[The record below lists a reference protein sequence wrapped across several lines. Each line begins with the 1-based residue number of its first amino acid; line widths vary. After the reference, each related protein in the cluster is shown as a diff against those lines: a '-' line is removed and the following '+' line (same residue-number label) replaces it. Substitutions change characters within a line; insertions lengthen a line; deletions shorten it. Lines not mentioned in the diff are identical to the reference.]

1 MRDRIEIRGAREHN
15 LRAVDLDLPHGRLI
29 VLTGV
34 SGSGKS
40 SLAFDTIYAEARR
53 RFLLTAEGGAAAFAQ
68 RLQPPRVQRI
78 DGLRPALAI
87 AQARHRPSSRST
99 AATITGLA
107 DYLRLLWAR
116 VGRARCLEC
125 GEPVAAHA
133 FEEVLERASGRPE
146 GSRLV
151 VTAPMAPPA
160 TAAHARELIAEV
172 ERSGYRRL
180 RCGPETL
187 VLEDVEPSRIVGRPL
202 EVVVDRVAVRT
213 DTRRRLRGSLQAAV
227 QLGRGRVGLVDPA
240 TGAEER
246 YSVRPACAGCGAAF
260 PDISAALFSFNSP
273 AGACPDCHGTGRS
286 AGSSFERL
294 LSAGEPPAASL
305 AVLWERFGHRR
316 LQREVDGFCRR
327 ARVDLSEPLSEWP
340 EEVVRAL
347 WEGEGPRPR
356 GKPFPGLRRWLD
368 ARAGAADDREERAWL
383 EEVQENGAGESP
395 CGGCG
400 GRRLSAAALAVRIDG
415 ESIADLLGRT
425 LSEAADWLRGVAI
438 APEQRALADHILDVV
453 RQGVAVML
461 DLGLGYLTLDRRAPT
476 LSAGELQRLQ
486 LVAALGSGL
495 SQVLY
500 VLDEP
505 SAGLHGRDTRRLGA
519 ALERLRD
526 RGNSVLVVEHD
537 LDLVRAADLL
547 VELGPGAGD
556 EGGRLLFRGPPRE
569 AGASGTAT
577 GQALAGDGPARRNR
591 TPGAGGWLRLLG
603 ARGHNLQGLD
613 LSLPLGCLVSVTG
626 VSGSGKSS
634 LVHHTLHA
642 ALAARL
648 QGAGR
653 RPLPFDELRGSEA
666 LERVVAVD
674 QSPIGRTARSN
685 AATYTGLMAVLRQ
698 LFAELPESRL
708 RGYHAGHFS
717 FNSAG
722 ACSRCGGTGRE
733 PEAAV
738 DLEDLPLPCSRC
750 AGTRY
755 RREVLE
761 IRFRGLSIA
770 EALELSVAEAGLRFA
785 NVPEAARRLGL
796 LTDLGLGYLRLGQP
810 ASHLSGGEAQRVKLS
825 AELGR
830 PAVER
835 TLYLLDEPT
844 SGLHR
849 CDSAFLVE
857 LLQRLVDRGH
867 TVLVV
872 EHDPYVI
879 AASDH
884 VVDLGPEAGGD
895 GGRVVVTGTPDEV
908 AACEASHT
916 GRVLR
921 GAFSAV
927 PGV

>member
-1 MRDRIEIRGAREHN
+1 MRDRISVRGARENN
-15 LRAVDLDLPHGRLI
+15 LRAIDLDLPHGRLI
-29 VLTGV
+29 ALTGV

-68 RLQPPRVQRI
+68 RLQPPRASRI

-87 AQARHRPSSRST
+87 AQARRRPSSRST
-99 AATITGLA
+99 AATITGTA

-116 VGRARCLEC
+116 VGRATCLEC
-125 GEPVAAHA
+125 GEPVATHS

-146 GSRLV
+146 GTRLV
-151 VTAPMAPPA
+151 VTAPLAPPA
-160 TAAHARELIAEV
+160 TESAARERIAEV
-172 ERSGYRRL
+172 ERGGYRRVL
-180 RCGPETL
+180 SGTDAL
-187 VLEDVEPSRIVGRPL
+187 VLEDVEAPRLVGRPL
-202 EVVVDRVAVRT
+202 DVVVDRVVVKVE
-213 DTRRRLRGSLQAAV
+213 TRRRLRGSLKAAAD
-227 QLGRGRVGLVDPA
+227 LGRGRVGLIDSA
-240 TGAEER
+240 TGAGER
-246 YSVRPACAGCGAAF
+246 FSVRPACAACGAAF
-260 PDISAALFSFNSP
+260 PEISAPLFSFNSP
-273 AGACPDCHGTGRS
+273 AGACPDCQGTGRS
-286 AGSSFERL
+286 PGGASQRL
-294 LSAGEPPAASL
+294 LSPGEPPAASL

-316 LQREVDGFCRR
+316 LEREVEAFCRR
-327 ARVDLSEPLSEWP
+327 AGVDPREPLSEWP
-340 EEVVRAL
+340 EAAALAL

-356 GKPFPGLRRWLD
+356 GRPFPGMRRWLD
-368 ARAGAADDREERAWL
+368 ARAAAADPEELAWL
-383 EEVQENGAGESP
+383 EELQEDGAEESSCP
-395 CGGCG
+395 GCG
-400 GRRLSAAALAVRIDG
+400 GRRLSAAALAVRIGGD
-415 ESIADLLGRT
+415 SIADLMGRT
-425 LSEAADWLRGVAI
+425 LSEAAEWLHGVDI
-438 APEQRALADHILDVV
+438 PPEQRDLADHILDVV
-453 RQGVAVML
+453 RQAVAVMI

-526 RGNSVLVVEHD
+526 GGNSLLVVEHD
-537 LDLVRAADLL
+537 LDLIRAADLL

-556 EGGRLLFRGPPRE
+556 EGGRLLFQGPPGE
-569 AGASGTAT
+569 AETAPTAT
-577 GQALAGDGPARRNR
+577 GRALAGEAPERRAR
-591 TPGAGGWLRLLG
+591 TPGSAGWLELLG
-603 ARGHNLQGLD
+603 ARGHNLKGVKLA
-613 LSLPLGCLVSVTG
+613 LPLGCLVSVTG

-634 LVHHTLHA
+634 LVHHTLHP
-642 ALAARL
+642 ALAGRL

-653 RPLPFDELRGSEA
+653 RPLHFDDLRGFEA

-674 QSPIGRTARSN
+674 QSPIGRTPRSN
-685 AATYTGLMAVLRQ
+685 AATYTGLMAVLRE
-698 LFAELPESRL
+698 LYAELPEARL
-708 RGYHAGHFS
+708 RGYTAGHFS

-722 ACSRCGGTGRE
+722 ACGGCGGTGRD

-738 DLEDLPLPCSRC
+738 DLEDLPLPCRRC

-761 IRFRGLSIA
+761 IRFGGLSIA
-770 EALELSVAEAGLRFA
+770 EVLELSAAEARQRFT

-796 LTDLGLGYLRLGQP
+796 LAELGLGYLRLGQP
-810 ASHLSGGEAQRVKLS
+810 ASDLSGGEAQRVKLS

-830 PAVER
+830 PAVAR

-849 CDSAFLVE
+849 CDTAFLLE
-857 LLQRLVDRGH
+857 LLHRLVDRGD

-879 AASDH
+879 AASDY
-884 VVDLGPEAGGD
+884 VVDLGPGAGGE
-895 GGRVVVTGTPDEV
+895 GGRVVVAGSPEQV
-908 AACEASHT
+908 AACADSHT
-916 GRVLR
+916 GQVLH
-921 GAFSAV
+921 GAFPRC